1 MKIAFHTLGCKVNQ
15 YETEAMKEAFVSR
28 GATIASEDESADVY
42 IVNTCTVTN
51 IADRK
56 SRQYIRRMKGVNPEA
71 YVVVTGC
78 YAQVESKEVSDLPEV
93 DLVVGNSNKSKIC
106 DLVYGLMDGSL
117 TTDAEDKSIVKACGE
132 FATESHLVLPRN
144 ELTEFEDMGLVVSS
158 ESGMTRAYIK
168 IQEGCDRFCA
178 YCLIPFARGPVRS
191 RPLDDILQE
200 AHMLLDAGYKELV
213 LTGINTALYGTESD
227 FEMKFRDEEGN
238 IYPGCE
244 ELAERAG
251 INTAEPGATINNIA
265 PIELMLARLDA
276 IDKDFRIRLSS
287 LEPTV
292 VDKNDVERIIRYNKL
307 CHHLHLSAQSG
318 SSHVLSLMNR
328 HYNKDDYLDIVRAI
342 HDYDPYYNITT
353 DIIVGFS
360 GETDADFQ
368 DSIDVTRKSEFG
380 KVHIFRYS
388 KRKGTVGE
396 KLPDEVSGTLKA
408 ERARALADVA
418 DEVAKAF
425 IEKNREITHRV
436 LIEESIKIGRKQ
448 YLTGYTGNYIR
459 VYAESSCDMEHLIG
473 HFVDVKLCE
482 QFKDGCLAEVVQ

>member
-1 MKIAFHTLGCKVNQ
+1 MRVAFHTLGCKVNQ

-28 GATIASEDESADVY
+28 GATIVAEDEVADVY

-56 SRQYIRRMKGVNPEA
+56 SRQYIRRMKGVNPDA

-78 YAQVESKEVSDLPEV
+78 YAQVESEEVASLPEV
-93 DLVVGNSNKSKIC
+93 DLVVGNSNKAKIC
-106 DLVYGLMDGSL
+106 D
-117 TTDAEDKSIVKACGE
+117 IVCGVLAGRDLSE
-132 FATESHLVLPRN
+132 LADESRLVLPRN

-191 RPLDDILQE
+191 RPLEDILEE

-213 LTGINTALYGTESD
+213 LTGINTALYGTDCGTSIESV
-227 FEMKFRDEEGN
+227 
-238 IYPGCE
+238 
-244 ELAERAG
+244 LAS
-251 INTAEPGATINNIA
+251 
-265 PIELMLARLDA
+265 LDA
-276 IDKDFRIRLSS
+276 IDRDFRIRLSS

-318 SSHVLSLMNR
+318 SSHVLGLMNR
-328 HYNKDDYLDIVRAI
+328 HYNKEDYLDIVRAI

-360 GETDADFQ
+360 GETDEDFQ
-368 DSIDVTRKSEFG
+368 DSVDVTRKSEFG

-396 KLPDEVSGTLKA
+396 KLPDEVPGQVKT
-408 ERARALADVA
+408 ERAKILASAA
-418 DEVAKAF
+418 DEVAKTF
-425 IEKNREITHRV
+425 IDKNIAQSQHRNGNADRDASYRV
-436 LIEESIKIGRKQ
+436 LTEERHGN
-448 YLTGYTGNYIR
+448 YVTGYTGNYIKTYIEDSKKELALGEFYN
-459 VYAESSCDMEHLIG
+459 VQLTQIY
-473 HFVDVKLCE
+473 
-482 QFKDGCLAEVVQ
+482 KDGCKAKTI